1 VRRQKVEATKELYSK
16 IVHVSMCMKFRGM
29 SHSHQPG
36 EAAGRPAA
44 GQHPATRQK
53 EAATSAE
60 RGRDRAGSCL
70 VSRAFSWAP
79 IIGAEL
85 KISSFLLR
93 VKVFGM
99 VYVYV
104 HGAMA
109 PC

>member
-1 VRRQKVEATKELYSK
+1 MRRQKVDATKELYSK

-36 EAAGRPAA
+36 EAGGGRPLASTSHQAA
-44 GQHPATRQK
+44 GGGD
-53 EAATSAE
+53 E
-60 RGRDRAGSCL
+60 RRAGPGSSRVLSL
-70 VSRAFSWAP
+70 VPFPGHRS